1 MTIDTSNV
9 EPVSTDPSLPAST
22 VFELLLDQRR
32 RYVLYSLFETAG
44 EVSLEELA
52 GRLARWDGTPTED
65 GRACAR
71 TELHHNHVPRLTDA
85 RVARYHPDRETVEL
99 LPAARQLEPHL
110 DLVADSDR

>member
-9 EPVSTDPSLPAST
+9 EPASTDPSLPAST
-22 VFELLLDQRR
+22 VFELLLDRHR
-32 RYVLYSLFETAG
+32 RYVLYYLFETVG

-52 GRLARWDGTPTED
+52 DRLARWDGKPTES
-65 GRACAR
+65 RRECVR
-71 TELHHNHVPRLTDA
+71 IELHHNHVPRLTDA
-85 RVARYHPDRETVEL
+85 RVARYHPSRDTVEL